1 MMVAAAFAREIVT
14 VRLGMVIV
22 APGRV
27 RIPNRRWALGGWGVW
42 LASAVGVL
50 VVGAAW
56 WRFGP
61 WGRGW
66 ADLRQRARARRRL
79 AAEQGWEYVDERPE
93 LLRRWRQA
101 IVESN
106 DGSRARF
113 VVTGTLDGHR
123 VTVFDAVTPQPKSP
137 WDFRLAP
144 HTLRTVHLAELPDR
158 LPLVVVSR
166 HSLAVDTMVPLLKQA
181 ALRRG
186 HRLYE
191 TGDAAY
197 DAVHVVETTDLNL
210 AERLLTLGV
219 REFTDDRPWLEW
231 RVDGDQLCYVGPYGP
246 ALFREDRQPLPELRS
261 LVRLVAELDPRLWGE
276 AQDAGP
282 GTPAGGRATT
292 REHRPTTM
300 YRGGP
305 AHTGVFPEGTPP
317 AGFRPWRVRLSSGL
331 GSAPAV
337 CDGTLYQGSLS
348 GHCFAL
354 NAATGEERWRFAA
367 GAKVDGTPAV
377 GDGVVYFTTEDG
389 LLHAVGTDD
398 GRERWQRRV
407 GQSAPLALD
416 DGVLYVVHVP
426 RDVMRGASSLRA
438 LDAQTGEPRWEVRLP
453 DGSAS
458 GPAVADGRVYVQGA
472 KAELSAF
479 RVRDGKRLWHNDA
492 GERYMATGAPTVADG
507 TVYIGTGSGRLDA
520 FDARTGEHRWG
531 AQASGTIDKSPA
543 VLGDTVYIGDSAG
556 GVYAVDA
563 VEGRQRW
570 QLPSPHGGSAVTL
583 SGSSAWVVSGVG
595 NRTLLRLDPAGGA
608 VRWRVPLDSPGSDPV
623 VADGVVHVVTMKGSV
638 LAVDAMTGQS
648 QSKWRSARRI

>member
-50 VVGAAW
+50 VMGAAW

-210 AERLLTLGV
+210 AERLLTRGV

-231 RVDGDQLCYVGPYGP
+231 RVDGDQLCYVGPYGRPVPRGP
-246 ALFREDRQPLPELRS
+246 A
-261 LVRLVAELDPRLWGE
+261 AAPRTAL
-276 AQDAGP
+276 AGPAGGGVGPAAVGRGAGRRP
-282 GTPAGGRATT
+282 GTPAGRRATT

-317 AGFRPWRVRLSSGL
+317 AGFRPWRVRLPRA
-331 GSAPAV
+331 SAP
-337 CDGTLYQGSLS
+337 
-348 GHCFAL
+348 
-354 NAATGEERWRFAA
+354 R
-367 GAKVDGTPAV
+367 P
-377 GDGVVYFTTEDG
+377 
-389 LLHAVGTDD
+389 
-398 GRERWQRRV
+398 
-407 GQSAPLALD
+407 
-416 DGVLYVVHVP
+416 
-426 RDVMRGASSLRA
+426 
-438 LDAQTGEPRWEVRLP
+438 
-453 DGSAS
+453 
-458 GPAVADGRVYVQGA
+458 
-472 KAELSAF
+472 
-479 RVRDGKRLWHNDA
+479 
-492 GERYMATGAPTVADG
+492 
-507 TVYIGTGSGRLDA
+507 
-520 FDARTGEHRWG
+520 
-531 AQASGTIDKSPA
+531 
-543 VLGDTVYIGDSAG
+543 
-556 GVYAVDA
+556 
-563 VEGRQRW
+563 
-570 QLPSPHGGSAVTL
+570 
-583 SGSSAWVVSGVG
+583 
-595 NRTLLRLDPAGGA
+595 
-608 VRWRVPLDSPGSDPV
+608 
-623 VADGVVHVVTMKGSV
+623 
-638 LAVDAMTGQS
+638 
-648 QSKWRSARRI
+648 RSATAPSTRAA